1 MRNQLKDYKQ
11 HKLKFNPYLE
21 KLYQSDKPIIIY
33 KVKDGYNIYTDFSKK
48 IILTKNNIKYFLK
61 SIEKKNY
68 KKETDLY
75 LGFFG
80 YEILC
85 NLIGINIKNKKR
97 INFYKGIFY
106 KPETII
112 KIRKDIKIISNIKH
126 QKFNNQFNK
135 TQILSPFKINI
146 SYQKYKKIFNLF
158 SKKIRQGETYQIKI
172 CTKYKNKSLINPLNF
187 FWKLM
192 KVNASPESF
201 MIKDKDYSIVSCS
214 PETLIDKEK
223 NSIITKPIAGTLKKN
238 TSTNKLI
245 ALKYFKNNEKE
256 TKEHNMIVDMERSDL
271 SKICKPGSVKILKKK
286 YVEEYKHLYHYVTSI
301 GGKLNK
307 NVKLIDIIKAMM
319 PGGSVIGCP
328 KIRTLELL
336 NKQEKESRN
345 IFTGSFGYIKFNQDM
360 KFNIIIR
367 SILNFKNQSEISA
380 ASGVVLDSSSKKEFN
395 ENYIKAKSL
404 LELFK

>member
-21 KLYQSDKPIIIY
+21 KLYQSDKPLIIY
-33 KVKDGYNIYTDFSKK
+33 KIDDGYNIYTDFSKK
-48 IILTKNNIKYFLK
+48 ILLNKKNIKKFLQ
-61 SIEKKNY
+61 SIEKKKY

-146 SYQKYKKIFNLF
+146 SYEKYKKIFDLF
-158 SKKIRQGETYQIKI
+158 SKKIREGETYQIKI
-172 CTKYKNKSLINPLNF
+172 CTKYKNKSLINPVNF

-214 PETLIDKEK
+214 PETLLDKKK
-223 NSIITKPIAGTLKKN
+223 NTIITKPIAGTLKKN
-238 TSTNKLI
+238 ISTNKLI

-271 SKICKPGSVKILKKK
+271 SKICIPGTVKILKKK

-307 NVKLIDIIKAMM
+307 NAKLIDIIKAMM

-336 NKQEKESRN
+336 NRQEKESRN